1 MSEYQ
6 FNFAL
11 ADETR
16 DNMAMITNRIHTL
29 LEDLNS
35 EVQTSLANWESGAR
49 DAYNAAKAEWDAAA
63 ARMPAAL
70 GRAEVALS
78 SISDGYLR
86 VEHYGVDLWSN

>member
-1 MSEYQ
+1 MSQYQ

-16 DNMAMITNRIHTL
+16 DNMAMVTNRIHSL
-29 LEDLNS
+29 LEDLNA

-49 DAYNAAKAEWDAAA
+49 DEYNAAKLEWDAAA

-70 GRAEVALS
+70 GRAEVALA

-86 VEHYGVDLWSN
+86 VEHYGMDLWRS